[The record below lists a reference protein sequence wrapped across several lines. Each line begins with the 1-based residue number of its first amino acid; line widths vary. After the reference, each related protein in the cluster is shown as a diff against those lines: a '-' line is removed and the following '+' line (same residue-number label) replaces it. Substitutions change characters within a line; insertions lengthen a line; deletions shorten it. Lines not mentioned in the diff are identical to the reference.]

1 MKLTVLT
8 DNTVLQSKN
17 FLGEHGL
24 SFYIEVDG
32 KKILFDTG
40 YSDVFLKNALKMGI
54 DLLDLDYIVLSHGH
68 YDHTWGLS
76 HYLPFYA
83 SALKQ
88 RRKVK
93 KPILLTHPDTFCE
106 KFEEGLGEIGS
117 MLSLEKLQKYFD
129 IKLSQEPYQISYN
142 LIFAGEIP
150 RINDIEG
157 KTPLGQ
163 VLKNGVYQD
172 DFVVEDSALFFKS
185 DKDVSII
192 TGCSHSGICNICDY
206 AIQVCKSSSIKSIVG
221 GFHLINPTEDRLKKT
236 IDYLSQVDE
245 LYPCHCVDFKSK
257 QELSKSLNVNEIGV
271 GTILWMQ
278 S

>member
-1 MKLTVLT
+1 MKLIVLT

-24 SFYIEVDG
+24 SFYLEVDS

-40 YSDVFLKNALKMGI
+40 YSDVFMRNALKMGI
-54 DLLDLDYIVLSHGH
+54 DLLDLDYIILSHGH

-83 SALKQ
+83 SAIKQ
-88 RRKVK
+88 GRKVK

-106 KFEEGLGEIGS
+106 KFEKNSGEIGC
-117 MLSLEKLQKYFD
+117 MLSLEKLQKFFEV
-129 IKLSQEPYQISYN
+129 KLSKETYQISDN

-150 RINDIEG
+150 RYNDFEG
-157 KTPLGQ
+157 KTPIGQ
-163 VLKNGVYQD
+163 VSKNDVWHD
-172 DFVVEDSALFFKS
+172 DFVVEDSALFLNS
-185 DKDVSII
+185 DEGVSII
-192 TGCSHSGICNICDY
+192 TGCSHSGICNISEY
-206 AIQVCKSSSIKSIVG
+206 ALKVCNSSRINSIVG
-221 GFHLINPTEDRLKKT
+221 GFHLINSTDEKLQKT

-257 QELSKSLNVNEIGV
+257 KALLKYLNVNEIGV
-271 GTILWMQ
+271 GLTLHIK
-278 S
+278 

>member
-24 SFYIEVDG
+24 SFYVEVDS

-40 YSDVFLKNALKMGI
+40 YSDVFLKNAIKMGI
-54 DLLDLDYIVLSHGH
+54 DLLDLDYIILSHGH
-68 YDHTWGLS
+68 YDHTWGIS

-88 RRKVK
+88 RRKIK

-117 MLSLEKLQKYFD
+117 MLSLEKLQKYFE
-129 IKLSQEPYQISYN
+129 IKLSQEPYQISDN
-142 LIFAGEIP
+142 LVFAGEIP
-150 RINDIEG
+150 RDNDFEG
-157 KTPLGQ
+157 KTFLGQ
-163 VLKNGVYQD
+163 VLKNGIWQD
-172 DFVVEDSALFFKS
+172 DFIFEDSALFLNS
-185 DKDVSII
+185 DKGISII
-192 TGCSHSGICNICDY
+192 TGCSHSGVCNICEY
-206 AIQVCKSSSIKSIVG
+206 AKKIGNGAKIHSVIG
-221 GFHLINPTEDRLKKT
+221 GFHLINPTDEKLQKT
-236 IDYLSQVDE
+236 IDYLSQIEE

-257 QELSKSLNVNEIGV
+257 QGLSKNLNIKEIGV
-271 GTILWMQ
+271 GTILEK
-278 S
+278 